1 MDGRPMSFHKIFIF
15 MGLYFFPM
23 TGRAEVLGTW
33 PFDGSQPATIT
44 ISTAQLPGSTSKEPP
59 RASDRRTMRL
69 VIRFSSNDKKWL
81 RGIEGVTVQAN
92 MPQHEHGMLV
102 TPKQSIKLKD
112 GVFAIDGVQFHMEGE
127 WLLLVRTQHAAHG
140 IYAKKSNANTIQI
153 NISSLKKE

>member
-1 MDGRPMSFHKIFIF
+1 MSFHKIFIF

>member
-1 MDGRPMSFHKIFIF
+1 
-15 MGLYFFPM
+15 M

-59 RASDRRTMRL
+59 RASDRRAMRL
-69 VIRFSSNDKKWL
+69 IIRIDSDEKKWL
-81 RGIEGVTVQAN
+81 RGIESVTVQAN

-102 TPKQSIKLKD
+102 TPKPSIKIKD

>member
-1 MDGRPMSFHKIFIF
+1 
-15 MGLYFFPM
+15 M